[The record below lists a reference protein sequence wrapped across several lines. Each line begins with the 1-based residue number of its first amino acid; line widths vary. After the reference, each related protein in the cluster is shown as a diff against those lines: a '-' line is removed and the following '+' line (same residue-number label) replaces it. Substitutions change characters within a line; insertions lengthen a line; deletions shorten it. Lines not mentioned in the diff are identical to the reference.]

1 MKYIFWI
8 VLILSVSGCNEDSET
23 QQPIPQPIPQPQ
35 PIPIPEPPEKEV
47 MAVENVRLIA
57 TTQTSLTLGW
67 DGNHNADGYIIRRDG
82 NKIATVSRGLYRFVD
97 TNLQE
102 NHSYAYAVLAL
113 DKEGRESEPRNIT
126 ALTVKNDS
134 PVISPITD
142 ILLINDTAT
151 LGAPVVQINAS
162 DANGDTLHYQIAS
175 EQALNYFAIDEHGLL
190 TVSASVNA
198 LSSKIMD
205 ISVQVS
211 DGLSSVTVPLQVAFI
226 PYAAKLENQGLL
238 RKYYRDNK
246 VRGLLS
252 ELKALSTFPDKP
264 TSINVVDDFESP
276 SNIANKYGQTLEG
289 YVVPPVT
296 GEYKFWIASD
306 DQSELLLSDSVSTKG
321 LRRIAYTDRAT
332 KKREWDPVRYDS
344 QASDIIYLEA
354 GQVYAVKALMAE
366 YYGSDLLAV
375 AWEGPG
381 ISKGVISNEYLRLP
395 IDIIKPKP
403 VFNFNWLKT
412 SEDTLI
418 LQWNATTDN
427 VDVERYLINTN
438 NKLLATTGKDELSIA
453 LTGLESATRYDFTI
467 RAQDKAGNKSL
478 ESDPLMIVIDDFIAP
493 SAVTNIR
500 VNGKGT
506 NFIDLAWD
514 ASTDEDKQQ
523 ILYRIYQG
531 GEYVAQTYDTNY
543 KLKQLLPATNYD
555 ITLEAID
562 IVGNSSGLSNG
573 LSVQTNTLVADT
585 PVFEYPYY
593 EFGVPANHSIDNS
606 FATLSF
612 IEQQGLVFK
621 IASGDNADLFAI
633 NEQGQLSLKRHIIE
647 GELRSFNLDV
657 TISKDNKTSSTLVKV
672 NVLSSDVLLYQ
683 GVSQE
688 IWTGISGSSVAVIN
702 TLAPINQQSTLTD
715 FKSLTNMGS
724 SYGQRVYGYFTV
736 PVSGDYSFW
745 LASDDNSELRIS
757 ADMTRDKADLVAHIT
772 GYTREDQWSNRS
784 QVKTNINL
792 NAGQYYYIEVLHKE
806 GGGGDHMSVAWQ
818 GAGIPSRTLMTGEF
832 LIPYSRFHPAA
843 VKVDTAIQTGFDS
856 QGNQL
861 QLNISVDES
870 AEGYPIWVY
879 YGEMDAGSN
888 AEGWQYRVK
897 LRDLLAGEHSI
908 TLSPIDPG
916 KTYYIRTETVGP
928 TGSRWSQNATTVR
941 TVIIDPNKTA
951 GESLPQKIDIDVS
964 INDVDYALEF
974 TKHSVRSPHFQLL
987 TFDSRRVKEYESV
1000 SPMLEIRT
1008 YRGIVTNNA
1017 AVTVTG
1023 VIDALGTIHISAWK
1037 GDMLF
1042 WQKNVDVSEF
1052 IAPTALGNDETDTQE
1067 LIIDF
1072 ELPAIENGRLYQ
1084 PQPGND
1090 FHNSLSRVAFKFE
1103 ENQFDK
1109 AAGNNIINGV
1119 AQMEGHINEL
1129 DYMWAQKTGLRW
1141 DIGKAVI
1148 ELKGDIG
1155 KATQTR
1161 PSAPDAT
1168 NFSIDFQDP
1177 VNGGQCWGGGY
1188 WVGCT
1193 AGYTMSWGFTHEIG
1207 HNLGLGHG
1215 EQTDN
1220 NNQIQEPRTHMGN
1233 MQAWNTTRRIQKGSR
1248 FKPAKALTDP
1258 MLPATFKDYLTVYK
1272 NESGLVDPLANDY
1285 DANGDL
1291 LTIESFDAATFAGG
1305 TVIAYG
1311 DSLRYTPPVDF
1322 VGVDQFSYVATDG
1335 EYQTRGPVMIQ
1346 VLAPELTAY
1355 WDMDSLRDNKVTDLS
1370 GFSNDLQAE
1379 TAGVTLTEMQTVGIT
1394 AQGITIPLLAP
1405 KEMTNDP
1412 LGDRL
1417 LEHKLDPGHKSFTA
1431 AMWFKYTVTDGDKL
1445 LIGKSSKTPNN
1456 MNYGGWEIRASG
1468 QDLEIQ
1474 VNFRDRFM
1482 YPNNVT
1488 IVQPDAIVDGSWHH
1502 VAVVIDRENKQLL
1515 GYIDGAP
1522 FDLQGDLPMGNS
1534 PITAAMNTS
1543 GYGGGS
1549 PFKVGGHT
1557 RVTCEDGATSAD
1569 PKICVSALEQAY
1581 DSVKIYHKALSAQD
1595 VRSLFTE

>member
-1 MKYIFWI
+1 MKYMFWI
-8 VLILSVSGCNEDSET
+8 VLILSVTGCNENSG
-23 QQPIPQPIPQPQ
+23 
-35 PIPIPEPPEKEV
+35 PEQSIHVPSPVLEQPEKEV
-47 MAVENVRLIA
+47 VAVENVRLIA
-57 TTQTSLTLGW
+57 TSKKSLTLGW
-67 DGNHNADGYIIRRDG
+67 DDSHDAAGYIIRRDN
-82 NKIATVSRGLYRFVD
+82 NKIATVSRGLYRFTD
-97 TNLQE
+97 NYLQE
-102 NHSYAYAVLAL
+102 NQRYVYEVLAL
-113 DKEGRESEPRNIT
+113 DREGRESESHAIT
-126 ALTVKNDS
+126 ALTIENDS

-142 ILLINDTAT
+142 IILLNDTA
-151 LGAPVVQINAS
+151 VVGYVVTQIDAA
-162 DANGDTLHYQIAS
+162 DANGDSLHYRIS
-175 EQALNYFAIDEHGLL
+175 NEQALNYFAIDEQGIL
-190 TVSASVNA
+190 TVTSSIDA
-198 LSSKIMD
+198 LSLQVMD
-205 ISVQVS
+205 IFVDVS
-211 DGLSSVTVPLQVAFI
+211 DGLSTATVKLEVGFI
-226 PYAAKLENQGLL
+226 PYAEKPENQGLL
-238 RKYYRDNK
+238 RKYYRDNR

-252 ELKALSTFPDKP
+252 ELKALPTFPDNP
-264 TSINVVDDFESP
+264 TSINIETNFESP
-276 SNIANKYGQTLEG
+276 SNFANRYGQIMEG
-289 YVVPPVT
+289 YIVPPVT
-296 GEYKFWIASD
+296 GEYKFWIASNE
-306 DQSELLLSDSVSTKG
+306 QSELLLSDSGSTKG
-321 LRRIAYTDRAT
+321 LTRIAYTDHST
-332 KKREWDPVRYDS
+332 LKHEWAPVRYDS
-344 QASDIIYLEA
+344 QASEIIYLEA
-354 GQVYAVKALMAE
+354 GQAYAVRALMAE
-366 YYGSDLLAV
+366 KYYSDLLAV

-381 ISKGVISNEYLRLP
+381 ISQGVITNEYLRLP
-395 IDIIKPKP
+395 IDTIKPASI
-403 VFNFNWLKT
+403 FNFNWLKT
-412 SEDTLI
+412 ADDTVI

-427 VDVERYLINTN
+427 VDVERYLIYANNT
-438 NKLLATTGKDELSIA
+438 LLATTGKDELSIE

-493 SAVTNIR
+493 SMVTNIR
-500 VNGKGT
+500 VNEKGT
-506 NFIDLAWD
+506 DFIGLSWD

-531 GEYVAQTYDTNY
+531 GEYIAQTYDTNY
-543 KLKQLLPATNYD
+543 KLKQLLPVTNYD
-555 ITLEAID
+555 ITFEAID
-562 IVGNSSGLSNG
+562 IVGNRSGLS
-573 LSVQTNTLVADT
+573 SVRSIQTNALVAGT

-593 EFGVPANHSIDNS
+593 EFAVPANHSIGTS
-606 FATLSF
+606 FAILSF
-612 IEQQGLVFK
+612 NEPQGLVFK
-621 IASGDNADLFAI
+621 IISGDDADLFAI
-633 NEQGQLSLKRHIIE
+633 DEKGQLSLKRHILE
-647 GELRSFNLDV
+647 GESRSFNLEI
-657 TISKDNKTSSTLVKV
+657 TITKANKTSATLVKV
-672 NVLSSDVLLYQ
+672 NVLPSDVLVYQ

-702 TLAPINQQSTLTD
+702 TLASINQQSTLTD
-715 FKSLTNMGS
+715 FKSLTNMGF

-736 PVSGDYSFW
+736 PVSGEYSFW
-745 LASDDNSELRIS
+745 IASDDNSELRIS
-757 ADMTRDKADLVAHIT
+757 PDMTRDKAELVAHIT
-772 GYTREDQWSNRS
+772 GYTREDNWRDSS

-818 GAGIPSRTLMTGEF
+818 GAGIPNRTLMTGEY

-843 VKVDTAIQTGFDS
+843 AQVETAIQTGFDS

-861 QLNISVDES
+861 KLDISVDES
-870 AEGYPIWVY
+870 AEGYPVWVY

-888 AEGWQYRVK
+888 TEGWQYRVK
-897 LRDLLAGEHSI
+897 LNDLLAGEHSI

-916 KTYYIRTETVGP
+916 KTYYIRTVTAGP
-928 TGSRWSQNATTVR
+928 TGSIWSQHTITVN
-941 TVIIDPNKTA
+941 TVVIDPNKTA
-951 GESLPQKIDIDVS
+951 GESLPKNIDIDVS
-964 INDVDYALEF
+964 INDVDYSLAL
-974 TKHSVRSPHFQLL
+974 TKHSVRSPNFQLL

-1000 SPMLEIRT
+1000 SPMPEIRT
-1008 YRGIVTNNA
+1008 YRGIVTNNP
-1017 AVTVTG
+1017 TVTITG
-1023 VIDALGTIHISAWK
+1023 VVDALGIIHLSAWG
-1037 GDMLF
+1037 GDMLA

-1052 IAPTALGNDETDTQE
+1052 ITITALGNDETNTQE
-1067 LIIDF
+1067 LILDF
-1072 ELPAIENGRLYQ
+1072 ELPSIENGRLYQ
-1084 PQPGND
+1084 PQPGHD
-1090 FHNSLSRVAFKFE
+1090 FHNSLARVAFKFE

-1109 AAGNNIINGV
+1109 AAGNNIVNGI

-1168 NFSIDFQDP
+1168 NFRIDFQDP

-1220 NNQIQEPRTHMGN
+1220 NNQIQEPKTHMGN

-1248 FKPAKALTDP
+1248 FKAAKALTDP

-1285 DANGDL
+1285 DANGDV
-1291 LTIESFDAATFAGG
+1291 LTIARFDSTTLAGG
-1305 TVIAYG
+1305 AIAVDG
-1311 DSLRYTPPVDF
+1311 DSLRYTPPADF
-1322 VGVDQFSYVATDG
+1322 VGVDQFSYVVTDG

-1346 VLAPELTAY
+1346 VLTPELAAN
-1355 WDMDSLRDNKVTDLS
+1355 WDMDNLIDNKVTDLS
-1370 GFSNDLQAE
+1370 GFSHDLQAE
-1379 TAGVTLTEMQTVGIT
+1379 TAGVTLTEMQTTGI
-1394 AQGITIPLLAP
+1394 ADQGITIPLLAS
-1405 KEMTNDP
+1405 KLVADDP
-1412 LGDRL
+1412 LGDSL
-1417 LEHKLDPGHKSFTA
+1417 LPHKLDPGHKSFTA

-1468 QDLEIQ
+1468 HDLEIQ

-1488 IVQPDAIVDGSWHH
+1488 ITQPAAIVDGSWHH
-1502 VAVVIDRENKQLL
+1502 VAVVIDRENQQLL

-1522 FDLQGDLPMGNS
+1522 FDLQGNLPAGNS
-1534 PITAAMNTS
+1534 PIIAAMNTS

-1557 RVTCEDGATSAD
+1557 SVTCEDGATSDD
-1569 PKICVSALEQAY
+1569 PKVCVSALEQAY

>member
-8 VLILSVSGCNEDSET
+8 VLILSVSGCNEGAGA
-23 QQPIPQPIPQPQ
+23 QQSIPLPR
-35 PIPIPEPPEKEV
+35 PEPEQPEKEV
-47 MAVENVRLIA
+47 MAVENVRLIE
-57 TTQTSLTLGW
+57 TSQTSLTLGW
-67 DGNHNADGYIIRRDG
+67 DDSHNANGYIIRRDG
-82 NKIATVSRGLYRFVD
+82 NKVATVSRGLYRFVD
-97 TNLQE
+97 INLQE
-102 NHSYAYAVLAL
+102 NRSYVYDVLAL
-113 DKEGRESEPRNIT
+113 DKEGRESESRTIT
-126 ALTVKNDS
+126 ALTMANDS

-142 ILLINDTAT
+142 IVLLNDTAT
-151 LGAPVVQINAS
+151 VGAFVAKINAS
-162 DANGDTLHYQIAS
+162 DANGDALHYQVSS
-175 EQALNYFAIDEHGLL
+175 EQALNYFTIDEDGAL
-190 TVSASVNA
+190 TVIASVNK
-198 LSSKIMD
+198 LSLKVMD
-205 ISVQVS
+205 ISVDVS
-211 DGLSSVTVPLQVAFI
+211 DGLSSVTVLLHVAFI
-226 PYAAKLENQGLL
+226 PNAEKPENQGLL
-238 RKYYRDNK
+238 RKYYQDNRVK
-246 VRGLLS
+246 GKLS
-252 ELKALSTFPDKP
+252 ELKALPTFPDNP
-264 TSINVVDDFESP
+264 TSINIETDFESP
-276 SNIANKYGQTLEG
+276 SNIGSRYGQTLEG
-289 YVVPPVT
+289 YIVPPVT
-296 GEYKFWIASD
+296 GDYQFWIASD
-306 DQSELLLSDSVSTKG
+306 DESELLLSDSVSTKG
-321 LRRIAYTDRAT
+321 LRRIAYTERAT
-332 KKREWDPVRYDS
+332 NKREWDPVRYGS
-344 QASDIIYLEA
+344 QASEIIYLEA

-366 YYGSDLLAV
+366 GYGSDLLAV
-375 AWEGPG
+375 AWEGPE
-381 ISKGVISNEYLRLP
+381 IPRGVITNQYLRLP
-395 IDIIKPKP
+395 VDTIKPKP
-403 VFNFNWLKT
+403 IFNFNWLKT
-412 SEDTLI
+412 SEDTVI

-427 VDVERYLINTN
+427 VDVKRYLISES
-438 NKLLATTGKDELSIA
+438 NKLLATTSKDKLSIE

-467 RAQDKAGNKSL
+467 RAQDKAGNKSM

-493 SAVTNIR
+493 SVVTNIR
-500 VNGKGT
+500 VNEKGT
-506 NFIDLAWD
+506 NFIDLGWD

-523 ILYRIYQG
+523 ILYRIYQD
-531 GEYVAQTYDTNY
+531 GELAAQTYNTNY
-543 KLKQLLPATNYD
+543 RLKQLLPATNYNL
-555 ITLEAID
+555 TLEAVD

-573 LSVQTNTLVADT
+573 LSMQTNALVADT

-593 EFGVPANHSIDNS
+593 EFSVPANGSIGSS

-612 IEQQGLVFK
+612 NEQQGLAFK
-621 IASGDNADLFAI
+621 VVGGDDADLFGI
-633 NEQGQLSLKRHIIE
+633 NEKGQLSLKRHVLE
-647 GELRSFNLDV
+647 GELHSFDLEI
-657 TISKDNKTSSTLVKV
+657 TINKDNKTSSTLVKV
-672 NVLSSDVLLYQ
+672 HVLPSDVLLYQ

-688 IWTGISGSSVAVIN
+688 VWTGISGSSVAVIN
-702 TLAPINQQSTLTD
+702 TLAPINQQSTLTN

-736 PVSGDYSFW
+736 PVSGVYNFW
-745 LASDDNSELRIS
+745 IASDDHSELRIS
-757 ADMTRDKADLVAHIT
+757 SDMTRDKADLVAHIT
-772 GYTREDQWSNRS
+772 GYTSEDNWRDSS

-818 GAGIPSRTLMTGEF
+818 GAGIPNRTLMTGEF
-832 LIPYSRFHPAA
+832 LIPYNRFHPAA
-843 VKVDTAIQTGFDS
+843 VNVDTAIQTGFDS
-856 QGNQL
+856 QGNQIK
-861 QLNISVDES
+861 LNLSVDKS
-870 AEGYPIWVY
+870 AEGYPVWIY

-888 AEGWQYRVK
+888 TEGWQYRVK
-897 LRDLLAGEHSI
+897 LNDLLAGEHDI

-928 TGSRWSQNATTVR
+928 TGSRWSSNVTIVR
-941 TVIIDPNKTA
+941 TVIIDKNKTA
-951 GESLPQKIDIDVS
+951 GESLPQNIDIDVS

-974 TKHSVRSPHFQLL
+974 TKHSVRSPNFQLL

-1000 SPMLEIRT
+1000 SPMPEIRT
-1008 YRGIVTNNA
+1008 YRGIVTNNST
-1017 AVTVTG
+1017 VTVTG
-1023 VIDALGTIHISAWK
+1023 VIDALGSIHISAWK

-1042 WQKNVDVSEF
+1042 WQKKVDVSGF
-1052 IAPTALGNDETDTQE
+1052 ITTTALGNDETDTQE

-1090 FHNSLSRVAFKFE
+1090 FHNSLARVAFKFE

-1109 AAGNNIINGV
+1109 GAGNNIINGV

-1141 DIGKAVI
+1141 DMGKAVI
-1148 ELKGDIG
+1148 ELKDDIG

-1248 FKPAKALTDP
+1248 FKAAKALTDP

-1272 NESGLVDPLANDY
+1272 NESGLVNPLANDY

-1291 LTIESFDAATFAGG
+1291 LTIESFDATTLAGG
-1305 TVIAYG
+1305 TVIVYG
-1311 DSLRYTPPVDF
+1311 DSLRYTPPADF
-1322 VGVDQFSYVATDG
+1322 VGVDQFSYIATDG
-1335 EYQTRGPVMIQ
+1335 EYKTRGPVMIQ
-1346 VLAPELTAY
+1346 VVTPELVAD
-1355 WDMDSLRDNKVTDLS
+1355 WNMDNLKDNKVTDS
-1370 GFSNDLQAE
+1370 SVFGHDLQAE
-1379 TAGVTLTEMQTVGIT
+1379 TTGVKLIEMQTAGRT
-1394 AQGITIPLLAP
+1394 DQGITIPLLAA
-1405 KEMTNDP
+1405 KEMVNDP
-1412 LGDRL
+1412 LGDSL
-1417 LEHKLDPGHKSFTA
+1417 LPHKLDPGHKSFTA
-1431 AMWFKYTVTDGDKL
+1431 AMWFKYSVTDGDKL

-1468 QDLEIQ
+1468 HDLEIQ

-1488 IVQPDAIVDGSWHH
+1488 ITQPAAIVDGSWHH
-1502 VAVVIDRENKQLL
+1502 VAVVIDRENQLLL

-1534 PITAAMNTS
+1534 PIIAAMNTS

-1557 RVTCEDGATSAD
+1557 SVTCEDGATSAD
-1569 PKICVSALEQAY
+1569 PKVCVSALEQAY
-1581 DSVKIYHKALSAQD
+1581 DSVKIYHKALSAAE
-1595 VRSLFTE
+1595 VSALLTE